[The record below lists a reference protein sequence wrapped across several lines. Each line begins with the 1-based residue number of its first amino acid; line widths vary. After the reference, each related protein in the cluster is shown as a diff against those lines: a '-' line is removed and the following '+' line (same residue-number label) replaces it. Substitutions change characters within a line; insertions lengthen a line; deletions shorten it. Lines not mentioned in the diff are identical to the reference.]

1 MPGPD
6 PNHWLHR
13 LTAAEWLSAA
23 DAELAQA
30 RAALARRA
38 VRPGVTYARRAA
50 GMAWNALMTCSP
62 RSFNDRYGRSY
73 MEHLQTLAEETEVPT
88 EIREAALLLRDT
100 TPRPPEL
107 VTFRPDMGPVEAAQ
121 KIVAYARAQVS
132 DKG

>member
-30 RAALARRA
+30 RAALTRRA

-50 GMAWNALMTCSP
+50 GMAWNALMTGAP
-62 RSFNDRYGRSY
+62 RTFNDRYGRSY
-73 MEHLQTLAEETEVPT
+73 MEHIQALAEETDVPGEV
-88 EIREAALLLRDT
+88 RQAAILLRDT
-100 TPRPPEL
+100 APRPPEL
-107 VTFRPDMGPVEAAQ
+107 VTLRPDMGPVDAAS
-121 KIVAYARAQVS
+121 KVVAYARAQIS
-132 DKG
+132 QKG